1 MIATNKKEFFE
12 LLDYELKRVG
22 IEENADI
29 LADFEEHFADGAMR
43 GIPEEQTAERL
54 GDIKEIVRGYL
65 NLESSRINSIM
76 EREQERKKISLTKPG
91 RSNPADLSLMDARSL
106 ANSDAV
112 REFTPRHLSEEIY
125 PNAGT
130 FNSTN
135 VQNAPNSQSIL
146 NTQSV
151 PNSQSIQNAQS
162 TSKPVQGAVNM
173 AAQSSV
179 QNAGQAPNSTPQAGQ
194 NSGNVNNSGSFNT
207 FNKSFNNNLN
217 NNLNNN
223 INNGVPQPNNSFRE
237 NYSSDRKGVL
247 PSQYKKVTGKKP
259 SYKIIDFSNKS
270 VKVNGAKLAR
280 EIVLD
285 VLLWSWL
292 LPLVVTLTVEL
303 FVWLTT
309 SSFTNGIG
317 AFTSGYFI
325 VSRVFLAMG
334 YFSASVL
341 CALLGLSM
349 IRPVVMLVKYVINRH
364 IRVIFDM

>member
-130 FNSTN
+130 LNSTN
-135 VQNAPNSQSIL
+135 VQ
-146 NTQSV
+146 SV
-151 PNSQSIQNAQS
+151 PTSSQS

-179 QNAGQAPNSTPQAGQ
+179 QNNAGQAPNSTPQTGQ
-194 NSGNVNNSGSFNT
+194 NGGNVNNSGSFNS
-207 FNKSFNNNLN
+207 FNKSFNNNFN
-217 NNLNNN
+217 NNL
-223 INNGVPQPNNSFRE
+223 NNGVPQPNNSFRE

-317 AFTSGYFI
+317 AFTSHYFI
-325 VSRVFLAMG
+325 VSRVFLAMR